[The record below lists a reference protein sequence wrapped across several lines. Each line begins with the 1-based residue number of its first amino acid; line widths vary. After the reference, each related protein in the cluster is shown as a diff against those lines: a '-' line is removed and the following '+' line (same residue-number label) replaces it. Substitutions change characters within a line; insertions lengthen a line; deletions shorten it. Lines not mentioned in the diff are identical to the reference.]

1 MKRPSEEQIIKIFQS
16 SFGNKKFVSED
27 VEFLKIGNTGFVF
40 KIDTLVAS
48 TDVPPGMSM
57 NQISRK
63 SVVACVSDFAAKG
76 VKPLYGF
83 VSIVIPRNFS
93 EIQIKKLSQGFRDA
107 AKEFG
112 FKMIG
117 GDTNEGKELSLN
129 VCLFGISDQIIHRS
143 GAALGDSIYVTGP
156 FGYTS
161 SGLKLILKKKKSD
174 KKFQNKA
181 KKLVMQPKVSL
192 SFGLSIKKMASSSM
206 DSSDGLSTSLNQMAR
221 QSGKKFII
229 TKTPTKQDII
239 EFASKN
245 RLDVHDL
252 VYNGGEEYEI
262 VFTSPQKNKK
272 KLFKLAKKMKVE
284 LIEIGHVTSGK
295 GVFLDENNRKT
306 KISDKGWRHF
316 RS

>member
-1 MKRPSEEQIIKIFQS
+1 MKKPSEEQIIKIFQS
-16 SFGNKKFVSED
+16 SFGNKKFVLED
-27 VEFLKIGNTGFVF
+27 VEFLKIGNTGFVL

-48 TDVPPGMSM
+48 TDIPSSM
-57 NQISRK
+57 NLKQAARK
-63 SVVACVSDFAAKG
+63 SVVACVSDFASKA

-93 EIQIKKLSQGFRDA
+93 EVQIKKLSQGFRDA
-107 AKEFG
+107 SKEFG

-129 VCLFGISDQIIHRS
+129 VCLFGITDQIIQRS
-143 GAALGDSIYVTGP
+143 GASNGDGIYVTGP

-161 SGLKLILKKKKSD
+161 SGLKIILKKKKSD
-174 KKFQNKA
+174 KKFQTKA
-181 KKLVMQPKVSL
+181 KKLVMEPKVSL
-192 SFGLSIKKMASSSM
+192 PFGLSIKKFASSSM

-221 QSGKKFII
+221 QSRKKFII

-239 EFASKN
+239 EFAKKN
-245 RLDVHDL
+245 RLDIHDL

-262 VFTSPQKNKK
+262 VFTAPQKNKK
-272 KLFKLAKKMKVE
+272 KLVKLAKKMKVE
-284 LIEIGHVTSGK
+284 LIEIGYVTSGK

-306 KISDKGWRHF
+306 KIFDKGWRHF